1 MATADLDKAE
11 ADLRPPPAEAKREP
25 EVNKLFRMVMKM
37 EASDIH
43 LKAGQPPM
51 MRLKGD
57 IRRTEMRPLSNED
70 LERLLFPL
78 LNQRTRKILEEE
90 GGVDF
95 SHVIGN
101 D

>member
-1 MATADLDKAE
+1 
-11 ADLRPPPAEAKREP
+11 
-25 EVNKLFRMVMKM
+25 
-37 EASDIH
+37 
-43 LKAGQPPM
+43 
-51 MRLKGD
+51 
-57 IRRTEMRPLSNED
+57 MRPLSNED

-101 D
+101 DECRFRVSLFKQRSKLSLIARRALNQL